1 MLRELSRDQLE
12 EQSPIPAGPPLKFQV
27 ASAQILKPAGA
38 MMLVRMFQRIM
49 SRFIL
54 PGRAWLRQAWSQR
67 EPGGRFQRLGTSAHT
82 VTGTGLSEGRKR
94 DYY

>member
-1 MLRELSRDQLE
+1 
-12 EQSPIPAGPPLKFQV
+12 
-27 ASAQILKPAGA
+27 

-67 EPGGRFQRLGTSAHT
+67 EPGRFQRLGTSART
-82 VTGTGLSEGRKR
+82 VTGTGLSEGRQR